1 MPLKFFRFSSSLRTL
16 GMFLFLGAPLS
27 VLHADVI
34 TLTNGQIVEGI
45 ILKESE
51 ERVVV
56 RNASGEFSI
65 SRSRIKDIQ
74 RDEVATNQL
83 RELRN
88 ALQFARLAEAQTA
101 TEAAL
106 ESGISR
112 EEVSLAWQESSENVV
127 QLLQNSALVSKAQAR
142 TALQALQ
149 TQDAFT
155 TTTALHVARFYL
167 ALEAPE
173 LAARTLQGYP
183 AEELMPTPA
192 EQQFAL
198 QFLPRLARTLHQQ
211 GFLEESL
218 GVLETLRTAH
228 PERATQ
234 HRALLALHQVSRA
247 RQRME
252 FEEALRLLR
261 EEVHPT
267 SPEIAR
273 DRLRLLLTEL
283 STWAKSR
290 QREDEARAMIQR
302 HATAIDTDQA
312 HAQLEELLLHQ
323 LDRFIRE
330 TRYDDVFT
338 ATLALDAREARLDSV
353 TEREALA
360 RFYLR
365 YQAINRADPLEIFEL
380 ALDAREEGLEDQ
392 ALELFTLAEKNPYMQ
407 EAAREQRLL
416 IREEQDLRILNE
428 ALNAFD
434 AGLMERTL
442 ELCNQVT
449 EDPGRESAQVEELR
463 RLADLARKEI
473 IVQQQARPYQ
483 AEALYQE
490 AERSFHLGELDQ
502 AYTLLDTIIAQYAD
516 TPAAERGARLLT
528 EVGKAFEIELLEGR
542 RKEIPTPRAIDPAT
556 LGSKE
561 KSVLPLKNDPALRET
576 APSPEEEARLAALK
590 AEIQQL
596 LVALDDL

>member
-1 MPLKFFRFSSSLRTL
+1 MPLNFFQFSPALRTL
-16 GMFLFLGAPLS
+16 GLLLFLGAPLAT
-27 VLHADVI
+27 LHADVI

-106 ESGISR
+106 QGGITR

-127 QLLQNSALVSKAQAR
+127 QILQNSALVSKAQAR
-142 TALQALQ
+142 TALQSLQ

-155 TTTALHVARFYL
+155 TTTALHVARFYM

-173 LAARTLQGYP
+173 LAARTLQRYP

-192 EQQFAL
+192 EQQFAV

-247 RQRME
+247 RQRQE

-267 SPEIAR
+267 TPEIAR

-283 STWAKSR
+283 AAWAKPR
-290 QREDEARAMIQR
+290 NREQEARAMIQR
-302 HATAIDTDQA
+302 HATAIDAPQA

-323 LDRFIRE
+323 LDRLLRE
-330 TRYDDVFT
+330 TRYEDVFT
-338 ATLALDAREARLDSV
+338 ATLALNAREARLESV

-365 YQAINRADPLEIFEL
+365 YQDINRADPLEIFEL
-380 ALDAREEGLEDQ
+380 ALDAREEALEQQ
-392 ALELFTLAEKNPYMQ
+392 ALELFTLAEKNPYLK

-449 EDPGRESAQVEELR
+449 EDPGRESAQLQELR

-490 AERSFHLGELDQ
+490 AERSFHLGEFDQ

-542 RKEIPTPRAIDPAT
+542 RKEIPTLRAIDPTT

-561 KSVLPLKNDPALRET
+561 KPVLPLKNDPALRET
-576 APSPEEEARLAALK
+576 APSAEEEARLAALK